1 MTPVPLA
8 FEEVTLLDWQ
18 DNNSRGTW
26 SGTAQIV
33 ASGGSGETRYFVRAV
48 LPDNEIAGGVL
59 AFEGRHCEAVVLDL
73 VVLSGAEE
81 VRWTGEI
88 AYPAPERCP

>member
-18 DNNSRGTW
+18 DNDSRGTW

-33 ASGGSGETRYFVRAV
+33 VSGGSGETRYFVRAV
-48 LPDNEIAGGVL
+48 LPNNEIAGGVL

>member
-33 ASGGSGETRYFVRAV
+33 ASRARRDP
-48 LPDNEIAGGVL
+48 LLREGRPPDNEIAGGVL

-81 VRWTGEI
+81 CVG
-88 AYPAPERCP
+88 PARSPTPHRRCP